1 MTDIPT
7 CRETEP
13 GLQTD
18 CFFLFDEHMTKKDTD
33 NSTKKKFRPS
43 PLTRW
48 QVRVEEFI
56 EFLTYDIWRI
66 DSKSLSKK
74 TNLYYNSIKT
84 VIMTVRNT
92 MELDLGSRAASLTY
106 RTVLSIVPFLA
117 VLFAIARGFGFEN
130 ILQSEIF
137 GYFGF
142 SNSSQSAAVG
152 QDTLTTQILQ
162 LINNSLVYAKGGS
175 IFAGVG
181 VVLLLYTVFTLFQD
195 IENNFNRIWQI
206 KVGRSIQRRATDYI
220 ALILFIPIVIIL
232 NYGITLILSSPAD
245 YFMFFTDI
253 LSPLFAR
260 IIKVLPYVL
269 TVLVLTLLYL
279 LMPNTRV
286 KFPNALLA
294 AVIAGAALQVFQFLY
309 LSGQIWITKYN
320 AIYGTFAAIPLLL
333 LWLQLSW
340 YIILIGVELSFSAQN
355 VGKFNFD
362 KETQNISRRYRDF
375 FTLLIM
381 TEIVKSFMDEKPAL
395 TNDEI
400 SEACSVPI
408 GLTNRIIDDL
418 QEMKMIC
425 PTPSE
430 KEPKVMAYVPALDI
444 NLITVNYLMKKIDQ
458 FGSED
463 FRVDNK
469 VMFYNEWNAL
479 METRRGF
486 YENNRTVLLKD
497 L

>member
-1 MTDIPT
+1 MA
-7 CRETEP
+7 
-13 GLQTD
+13 
-18 CFFLFDEHMTKKDTD
+18 KKKTD
-33 NSTKKKFRPS
+33 NKDHKNYKPS
-43 PLTRW
+43 RLTRW
-48 QVRVEEFI
+48 RVQLEEFV
-56 EFLTYDIWRI
+56 EFLTHDIWRV
-66 DSKSLSKK
+66 DSKTLSKK
-74 TNLYYNSIKT
+74 TSIYYNTVKT
-84 VIMTVRNT
+84 VIMTVRNVT
-92 MELDLGSRAASLTY
+92 ELDLGSRAASLTY

-130 ILQSEIF
+130 IVQSEIF
-137 GYFGF
+137 SYFGL
-142 SNSSQSAAVG
+142 SNSSDSSSIG
-152 QDTLTTQILQ
+152 QDTLMTQILES
-162 LINNSLVYAKGGS
+162 INNSLEFAKGSGV
-175 IFAGVG
+175 FAGVG

-195 IENNFNRIWQI
+195 IEKNFNRIWQV
-206 KVGRSIQRRATDYI
+206 KKGRSIQRRATDYF
-220 ALILFIPIVIIL
+220 ALILFIPVMIIL
-232 NYGITLILSSPAD
+232 NYGISLILNSPGD
-245 YFMFFTDI
+245 YFDYFVDF

-260 IIKVLPYVL
+260 IINILPYFII
-269 TVLVLTLLYL
+269 VLVLTLLYL
-279 LMPNTRV
+279 FMPNTRV
-286 KFPNALLA
+286 KFFNALIA
-294 AVIAGAALQVFQFLY
+294 ALVAGTALQVFQFLY

-333 LWLQLSW
+333 LWIQLSW
-340 YIILIGVELSFSAQN
+340 FIILIGVELSFAAQN

-362 KETQNISRRYRDF
+362 KETRNISRRYRDF

-381 TEIVKSFMDEKPAL
+381 TEIVKSFMDDKPAL

-418 QEMKMIC
+418 QDMKMIC

-469 VMFYNEWNAL
+469 VAFYNEWNAL
-479 METRRGF
+479 MESRKGF